1 MRTRALTLNIM
12 RNILH
17 ETCGSKDIDLQAEND
32 RLREI
37 IQVYKVVE
45 KENVHLI
52 CKLEEQLDASHK
64 ELHYCKITHPPKSE
78 AITESLLNGIKEC
91 YISNGD
97 MWAYMGW
104 DLKHGPTE
112 AEWNALPDEVTTLL
126 STPRQR
132 VPLQGEVG

>member
-1 MRTRALTLNIM
+1 MRTRTLTLNIM

-17 ETCGSKDIDLQAEND
+17 ESCGSKDIDLQAEND

-45 KENVHLI
+45 KENVYLI

-64 ELHYCKITHPPKSE
+64 ELHYCNITHHHKSDVLTKSE
-78 AITESLLNGIKEC
+78 LRDIRDA
-91 YISNGD
+91 ISNNEL
-97 MWAYMGW
+97 WEYMDW
-104 DLKHGPTE
+104 DLVHGPTE
-112 AEWNALPDEVTTLL
+112 DELDSLPDEVKVML
-126 STPRQR
+126 SIPPLQR